1 VREKLGVL
9 ANTCHPSDGE
19 KHIIGGLRSRLS
31 KITKAKK
38 KGKDVEEKWTLA
50 IENIN
55 WYSHVGKQP
64 RS

>member
-1 VREKLGVL
+1 
-9 ANTCHPSDGE
+9 
-19 KHIIGGLRSRLS
+19 
-31 KITKAKK
+31 
-38 KGKDVEEKWTLA
+38 VEEKWTLA